1 MKKNKYKLLR
11 QGLLYDAIGMSTA
24 FIPGIGPFLDI
35 IWAPYAAKKMTDMY
49 EGNTGKIAAVVVFL
63 EEILPFTDF
72 VPTFTL
78 MWIYTHVF
86 APTPKQEVQTIEVE
100 INE

>member
-1 MKKNKYKLLR
+1 M
-11 QGLLYDAIGMSTA
+11 ATA
-24 FIPGIGPFLDI
+24 FIPGVGPFLDI
-35 IWAPYAAKKMTDMY
+35 IWAPYAAKKMTEMY

-72 VPTFTL
+72 IPTFTL
-78 MWIYTHVF
+78 MWIYSYVF
-86 APTPKQEVQTIEVE
+86 AAAPKQQVQTIEVE